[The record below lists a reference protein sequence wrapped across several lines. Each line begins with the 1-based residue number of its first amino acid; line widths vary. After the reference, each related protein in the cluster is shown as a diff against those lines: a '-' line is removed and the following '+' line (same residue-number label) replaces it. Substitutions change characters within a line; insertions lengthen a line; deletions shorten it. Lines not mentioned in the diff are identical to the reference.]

1 MRKLLAI
8 LNCALICL
16 VLPARAE
23 LLEVDLTI
31 YGMD

>member
-1 MRKLLAI
+1 MPGIIVVLMCVLLAV
-8 LNCALICL
+8 AL
-16 VLPARAE
+16 PGRAE